1 MEETGMQM
9 PWNRKKPF
17 FRVWS
22 MDITE
27 PVIVDLVL
35 RRTQFGYESQWRIDR
50 TSHSSAGAVAL
61 ADELAKALPELMRR
75 ANRKAP
81 SRPEVIHLKM
91 GMH

>member
-1 MEETGMQM
+1 
-9 PWNRKKPF
+9 
-17 FRVWS
+17 

-35 RRTQFGYESQWRIDR
+35 RRTRFGYESQWQIDR
-50 TSHSSAGAVAL
+50 TSQSSVGAIPL
-61 ADELAKALPELMRR
+61 ADELAKALPEIMRR

-81 SRPEVIHLKM
+81 RRPEVIHLKM

>member
-1 MEETGMQM
+1 MQM
-9 PWNRKKPF
+9 PWNRTNPP

-27 PVIVDLVL
+27 PVIVDLIL
-35 RRTQFGYESQWRIDR
+35 SRTRFGYESQWRIDR
-50 TSHSSAGAVAL
+50 TSHSSTGAVAL

-91 GMH
+91 GMR